1 MSTEVTDPAAGE
13 ALLDEDTWSGRIF
26 SDGWVDAP
34 ETIESDRAGD
44 RRGARHGGRGQR
56 RGGNARR
63 GVRRPSPA
71 RLGRDPVHRPRGVVR
86 RAAELLERHRPELIR
101 WLVREVGP
109 IPPKADNEISA
120 SIGQFEMAASLIS
133 HPLGQVLPSL
143 TPGRTSMARR
153 VPVGVVGV
161 ICPWNFPVVLP
172 ARSVG
177 PALALGNAVILKS
190 DPNTPVSGGVLIA
203 RIFEE
208 AGLPEGVLHVLGGGA
223 EVGQA
228 LVEDPNVRMISFTG
242 STATGR
248 KVGELAGRNLKRI
261 VLELGG
267 NSPLVVLEDAD
278 IEAASSAGAWGSFLH
293 QGQICLAVSRHLVH
307 ESIADD
313 YVEGARRA
321 RVAPAGRQPDT
332 DEVALGPIINEKQVE
347 RVERIV
353 DDSVSQGATLVTGG
367 THENLFFE
375 PTVLAD
381 VTTLDARLHRRDLR
395 PGRAGDTFGD
405 DAEAVELANA
415 TDYGLV
421 AAVQSGSQQRAAA
434 VGEQLHAGMVHVND
448 TRSTRSRRPRSAASA
463 RRATAATSAAS
474 RTSSSGPS
482 GNGSPHRTRPRR
494 SRSRPVIRRRRRPRD
509 RRAHAR
515 RGRPRRPRPDAARAA
530 RGGRALLPR
539 QGRQARRPTT
549 WRPTTASARWPAWCS
564 RSTSRP
570 AAGARRS
577 PNEEVA
583 EVAAANPD
591 VMIPFASVDP
601 GRTDAAER
609 AQRLIADHDVR
620 GFKFHPNIQEF
631 FPNDRMAYPLYEVIA
646 AAAPAGAVPHRPQR
660 HRVGRAGRRR
670 AAAQVLATRSTW
682 TTWPPTSPRCRS
694 CSPTR
699 RSRGRTRR
707 SRSRCTSRRSTST
720 CPAGRRSTSR
730 PSWSSTRTL
739 CSSTRSCSAR
749 TIR

>member
-13 ALLDEDTWSGRIF
+13 VLLDGDTWSGRIF

-34 ETIESDRAGD
+34 ETIETIEPATGEVLGTAG
-44 RRGARHGGRGQR
+44 A
-56 RGGNARR
+56 GNAEAVTRAAA
-63 GVRRPSPA
+63 SAA
-71 RLGRDPVHRPRGVVR
+71 RAQRDWAATPITDRVAIVR

-101 WLVREVGP
+101 WLVREGGA

-177 PALALGNAVILKS
+177 PALALGNAVVLKS
-190 DPNTPVSGGVLIA
+190 DPNTPVSGGVLMA

-313 YVEGARRA
+313 YVKALAERA
-321 RVAPAGRQPDT
+321 SHLPVGNPDT
-332 DEVALGPIINEKQVE
+332 DEVALGPIINQKQVE

-353 DDSVSQGATLVTGG
+353 DGSVSEGATLVTGG
-367 THENLFFE
+367 KHENLFFE
-375 PTVLAD
+375 PTVLSD
-381 VTTLDARLHRRDLR
+381 VTSSMPAFTDEIFGPVAPVTR
-395 PGRAGDTFGD
+395 FGD

-415 TDYGLV
+415 TNYGLV

-434 VGEQLHAGMVHVND
+434 VAEQLHAGMVHVN
-448 TRSTRSRRPRSAASA
+448 
-463 RRATAATSAAS
+463 
-474 RTSSSGPS
+474 G
-482 GNGSPHRTRPRR
+482 
-494 SRSRPVIRRRRRPRD
+494 
-509 RRAHAR
+509 
-515 RGRPRRPRPDAARAA
+515 
-530 RGGRALLPR
+530 
-539 QGRQARRPTT
+539 TT
-549 WRPTTASARWPAWCS
+549 I
-564 RSTSRP
+564 
-570 AAGARRS
+570 
-577 PNEEVA
+577 NEEPPAPFGGFGQSSNGGHFGGVA
-583 EVAAANPD
+583 NLELWTEWQWVTSQD
-591 VMIPFASVDP
+591 
-601 GRTDAAER
+601 E
-609 AQRLIADHDVR
+609 
-620 GFKFHPNIQEF
+620 
-631 FPNDRMAYPLYEVIA
+631 
-646 AAAPAGAVPHRPQR
+646 AAPFPF
-660 HRVGRAGRRR
+660 
-670 AAAQVLATRSTW
+670 
-682 TTWPPTSPRCRS
+682 
-694 CSPTR
+694 
-699 RSRGRTRR
+699 
-707 SRSRCTSRRSTST
+707 
-720 CPAGRRSTSR
+720 
-730 PSWSSTRTL
+730 
-739 CSSTRSCSAR
+739 
-749 TIR
+749 

>member
-1 MSTEVTDPAAGE
+1 MSTEVTDPAADE
-13 ALLDEDTWSGRIF
+13 ALLDGDTWSGRIF

-34 ETIESDRAGD
+34 ETIEPATGEVLGTAGAGNAEAVTRAAASAARAQRDWAATPITDRA
-44 RRGARHGGRGQR
+44 AI
-56 RGGNARR
+56 
-63 GVRRPSPA
+63 
-71 RLGRDPVHRPRGVVR
+71 VR

-101 WLVREVGP
+101 WLVREGGA

-177 PALALGNAVILKS
+177 PALALGNAVVLKS
-190 DPNTPVSGGVLIA
+190 DPNTPVSGGVLMA

-313 YVEGARRA
+313 YVKALAERA
-321 RVAPAGRQPDT
+321 SHLPVGNPDT
-332 DEVALGPIINEKQVE
+332 DEVALGPIINQKQVE

-353 DDSVSQGATLVTGG
+353 DGSVSEGATLVTGG
-367 THENLFFE
+367 KHENLFFE
-375 PTVLAD
+375 PTVLSD
-381 VTTLDARLHRRDLR
+381 VTSSMPAFTDEIFGPVAPVTR
-395 PGRAGDTFGD
+395 FGD

-415 TDYGLV
+415 TNYGLV

-434 VGEQLHAGMVHVND
+434 VAEQLHAGMVHVN
-448 TRSTRSRRPRSAASA
+448 
-463 RRATAATSAAS
+463 
-474 RTSSSGPS
+474 G
-482 GNGSPHRTRPRR
+482 
-494 SRSRPVIRRRRRPRD
+494 
-509 RRAHAR
+509 
-515 RGRPRRPRPDAARAA
+515 
-530 RGGRALLPR
+530 
-539 QGRQARRPTT
+539 TT
-549 WRPTTASARWPAWCS
+549 I
-564 RSTSRP
+564 
-570 AAGARRS
+570 
-577 PNEEVA
+577 NEEPPAPFGGFGQSSNGGHFGGVA
-583 EVAAANPD
+583 NLELWTEWQWVTSQD
-591 VMIPFASVDP
+591 
-601 GRTDAAER
+601 
-609 AQRLIADHDVR
+609 
-620 GFKFHPNIQEF
+620 K
-631 FPNDRMAYPLYEVIA
+631 
-646 AAAPAGAVPHRPQR
+646 AAPFPF
-660 HRVGRAGRRR
+660 
-670 AAAQVLATRSTW
+670 
-682 TTWPPTSPRCRS
+682 
-694 CSPTR
+694 
-699 RSRGRTRR
+699 
-707 SRSRCTSRRSTST
+707 
-720 CPAGRRSTSR
+720 
-730 PSWSSTRTL
+730 
-739 CSSTRSCSAR
+739 
-749 TIR
+749 